1 MLAPVVDVVR
11 IAGARGAQVSV
22 VAAIYYQLGERFG
35 LNWLRRRAQKIPAG
49 DHWQFQAVNAMV
61 DDLYG
66 QQTDLSWRV
75 LEGQV
80 LDGGDPGDAA
90 AIIDRWC
97 QGRHAAVD
105 RVALLLTELRSVPDL
120 DLARLA
126 VASRQ
131 IRALTGS

>member
-1 MLAPVVDVVR
+1 LPVLAPVMDVVR
-11 IAGARGAQVSV
+11 IAGARGAEVAA

-35 LNWLRRRAQKIPAG
+35 LNWLRRRARKIPAG

-66 QQTDLSWRV
+66 QQTDLTWRV
-75 LEGQV
+75 LEGR
-80 LDGGDPGDAA
+80 LPDGGAA
-90 AIIDRWC
+90 GIVDDWC
-97 QGRHAAVD
+97 RGRQAAVD
-105 RVALLLTELRSVPDL
+105 RVALLLAELRSVPDL